1 MDHGDEIVE
10 TNPQMKPSDVEES
23 VPLLGEHSSQISPK
37 ELRPPLLVKLTG
49 YRLLNIFIITAV
61 IAWKA
66 VLSYQGQSLVPMTL
80 DWITG
85 GVLTLGLRR
94 LGLYESV
101 EPPVLPWLF
110 AQDYSRAIARGML
123 KGSAGALIGLLSS
136 CRALVIF
143 QMGFVT
149 GRGQDMQTGVTVGNV
164 INLLW
169 ATFTLTLVL

>member
-85 GVLTLGLRR
+85 GVLTLGCVCF
-94 LGLYESV
+94 S
-101 EPPVLPWLF
+101 
-110 AQDYSRAIARGML
+110 
-123 KGSAGALIGLLSS
+123 
-136 CRALVIF
+136 
-143 QMGFVT
+143 T
-149 GRGQDMQTGVTVGNV
+149 
-164 INLLW
+164 
-169 ATFTLTLVL
+169 